1 MNIKDSYQYIARK
14 DDTWTS
20 IGIRGGKFDGVVYKY
35 GKVTLPE
42 EETPKGDLPFKF
54 EYDILDP
61 YGLKQEDFDNF
72 KNLSL
77 SRPGEFVCN
86 FSAQSHKNTRKK
98 TFWFGII
105 LLTLRLLG

>member
-1 MNIKDSYQYIARK
+1 MNIKDSYQYITRK

-42 EETPKGDLPFKF
+42 EETREGDLPFKF

-61 YGLKQEDFDNF
+61 NGLSREQFDNGF
-72 KNLSL
+72 FTIIGDILVDIIDEQMKEENLEY
-77 SRPGEFVCN
+77 RN
-86 FSAQSHKNTRKK
+86 NTNN
-98 TFWFGII
+98 
-105 LLTLRLLG
+105 

>member
-1 MNIKDSYQYIARK
+1 MYDIKDSYQYIARK

-42 EETPKGDLPFKF
+42 EETSEGDLPFKF

-61 YGLKQEDFDNF
+61 NG
-72 KNLSL
+72 L
-77 SRPGEFVCN
+77 SREQFNNEFFTIIGDILVDIIDEQMKEEN
-86 FSAQSHKNTRKK
+86 LEYRNNTNN
-98 TFWFGII
+98 
-105 LLTLRLLG
+105 

>member
-1 MNIKDSYQYIARK
+1 MNIKDSYQYFARI

-42 EETPKGDLPFKF
+42 EETPEGDLPFKF

-61 YGLKQEDFDNF
+61 NG
-72 KNLSL
+72 L
-77 SRPGEFVCN
+77 SREQFNNEFFTIIGDILVDIIDEQMKEEN
-86 FSAQSHKNTRKK
+86 LEYRNNTNN
-98 TFWFGII
+98 
-105 LLTLRLLG
+105 

>member
-42 EETPKGDLPFKF
+42 EETSEGDLPFKF

-61 YGLKQEDFDNF
+61 NG
-72 KNLSL
+72 L
-77 SRPGEFVCN
+77 SREQFNNEFFTIIGDILVDIIDEQMKEEN
-86 FSAQSHKNTRKK
+86 LGYRNNTNN
-98 TFWFGII
+98 
-105 LLTLRLLG
+105 

>member
-42 EETPKGDLPFKF
+42 EETSEGDLPFKF

-61 YGLKQEDFDNF
+61 NG
-72 KNLSL
+72 L
-77 SRPGEFVCN
+77 SREQFNNEFFTIIGDILVDIIDEQMKEEN
-86 FSAQSHKNTRKK
+86 LEYRNNTNN
-98 TFWFGII
+98 
-105 LLTLRLLG
+105 

>member
-35 GKVTLPE
+35 GKVTFPE
-42 EETPKGDLPFKF
+42 EETSEGDLPFKF

-61 YGLKQEDFDNF
+61 NG
-72 KNLSL
+72 L
-77 SRPGEFVCN
+77 SREQFNNEFFTIIGDILVDIIDEQMKEEN
-86 FSAQSHKNTRKK
+86 LEYRNNTNN
-98 TFWFGII
+98 
-105 LLTLRLLG
+105 

>member
-35 GKVTLPE
+35 GKVTFPE
-42 EETPKGDLPFKF
+42 EETPEGDLPFKF

-61 YGLKQEDFDNF
+61 NG
-72 KNLSL
+72 L
-77 SRPGEFVCN
+77 SREQFNNEFFTIIGDILVDIIDEQMKEEN
-86 FSAQSHKNTRKK
+86 LEYRNNTNN
-98 TFWFGII
+98 
-105 LLTLRLLG
+105 

>member
-42 EETPKGDLPFKF
+42 EETLEGDLPFKF

-61 YGLKQEDFDNF
+61 NG
-72 KNLSL
+72 L
-77 SRPGEFVCN
+77 SREQFNNEFFTIIGDILVDIIDEQMKEEN
-86 FSAQSHKNTRKK
+86 LEYRNNTNN
-98 TFWFGII
+98 
-105 LLTLRLLG
+105 

>member
-42 EETPKGDLPFKF
+42 EKTPEGDLPFKF

-61 YGLKQEDFDNF
+61 NG
-72 KNLSL
+72 L
-77 SRPGEFVCN
+77 SREQFNNEFFTIIGDILVDIIDEQMKEEN
-86 FSAQSHKNTRKK
+86 LEYRNNTNN
-98 TFWFGII
+98 
-105 LLTLRLLG
+105 